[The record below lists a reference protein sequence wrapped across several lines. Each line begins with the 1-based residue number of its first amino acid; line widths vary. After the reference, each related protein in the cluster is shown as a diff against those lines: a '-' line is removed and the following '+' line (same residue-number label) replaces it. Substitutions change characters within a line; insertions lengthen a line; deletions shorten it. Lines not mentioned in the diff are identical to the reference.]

1 MNRNAQWEAILKRD
15 ENADGRFVY
24 AVRSTGIYCRP
35 SCASRKPKKNNVL
48 IFEFPEMAEARGFR
62 PCLRCSP
69 QDAGYDP
76 RLEKVRKAVR
86 HIEEHADENPTLA
99 ELGRCVGLSP
109 HHLQRTFK
117 RALGVSPRQY
127 LESLK
132 AQNYKELLKNG
143 RDLAGAGY
151 EAGYGSSR
159 GVYEGASRYM
169 GMTPAAYKKGGEG
182 VSIRYGITACRLG
195 RLLVAA
201 TDKGI
206 CRVSVGERVGEL
218 VADLKNEYPHSNL
231 RRSDD
236 ELKGYLNIVAALA
249 KGEPS
254 SESLPL
260 DVRASAFQCRVWER
274 LKAICHGN
282 TMTYK
287 DIAEELGAPQWR
299 AGRRARMR
307 RKPGGAA
314 RSLPPGGA
322 GRRRPRGLSLGG
334 GAQEETSGYGEET
347 EVTINCLCG
356 VSRIGFI

>member
-1 MNRNAQWEAILKRD
+1 MNTKAQWEAILKRD
-15 ENADGRFVY
+15 ASADGRFVY

-35 SCASRKPKKNNVL
+35 SCASRKPKKSNVL

-62 PCLRCSP
+62 PCLRCAP
-69 QDAGYDP
+69 QDASYDP

-99 ELGRCVGLSP
+99 ELGRSVGVSP

-132 AQNYKELLKNG
+132 AQNYKDLLKNG

-159 GVYEGASRYM
+159 GVYEGASRYL
-169 GMTPAAYKKGGEG
+169 GMTPAAYQKGGQG
-182 VSIRYGITACRLG
+182 VSIRYGITTCRLG

-201 TDKGI
+201 TDKGV
-206 CRVSVGERVGEL
+206 CRVSIGERVGEL
-218 VADLKNEYPHSNL
+218 VTDLENEYPHANL
-231 RRSDD
+231 RRSDS

-249 KGEPS
+249 EGVPP

-260 DVRASAFQCRVWER
+260 DVRSSAFQCRVWER
-274 LKAICHGN
+274 LKVISPGN

-287 DIAEELGAPQWR
+287 EVAEGLGLPKGAR
-299 AGRRARMR
+299 AVGRACAENPVALLVPCHRVVRGDGALAGYRWGVE
-307 RKPGGAA
+307 RK
-314 RSLPPGGA
+314 RKL
-322 GRRRPRGLSLGG
+322 LDM
-334 GAQEETSGYGEET
+334 EKKHK
-347 EVTINCLCG
+347 
-356 VSRIGFI
+356 

>member
-1 MNRNAQWEAILKRD
+1 MNTKAQWEAILRRD
-15 ENADGRFVY
+15 ASADGRFVY

-35 SCASRKPKKNNVL
+35 SCASRKPRKNNVL

-62 PCLRCSP
+62 PCLRCAP
-69 QDAGYDP
+69 QDAGCDP

-86 HIEEHADENPTLA
+86 YLEEHADESPTLA
-99 ELGRCVGLSP
+99 VLGRHVGVSP
-109 HHLQRTFK
+109 RHLQRTFK

-132 AQNYKELLKNG
+132 AQNYKDLLKNG

-159 GVYEGASRYM
+159 GVYEGASRYL

-201 TDKGI
+201 TDKGV
-206 CRVSVGERVGEL
+206 CRVSIGERVGEL
-218 VADLKNEYPHSNL
+218 VSDLESEYPHATL
-231 RRSDD
+231 KRSDS
-236 ELKGYLNIVAALA
+236 ELKDHLSIVARLA
-249 KGEPS
+249 EGEPAS
-254 SESLPL
+254 GSLPL

-274 LKAICHGN
+274 LKGISPGN

-287 DIAEELGAPQWR
+287 EIAEDLGLPKGAR
-299 AGRRARMR
+299 AVGRACAENPVALLVPCHRVVRGDGALAGYRWGVE
-307 RKPGGAA
+307 RK
-314 RSLPPGGA
+314 RKL
-322 GRRRPRGLSLGG
+322 LDM
-334 GAQEETSGYGEET
+334 EKKHK
-347 EVTINCLCG
+347 
-356 VSRIGFI
+356 

>member
-48 IFEFPEMAEARGFR
+48 IFEFPEMAEGRGFR
-62 PCLRCSP
+62 PCLRCAP
-69 QDAGYDP
+69 QDAGCDP

-86 HIEEHADENPTLA
+86 YIEEHADESPTLA
-99 ELGRCVGLSP
+99 VLGRCVGVSP
-109 HHLQRTFK
+109 HHLQRSFK

-132 AQNYKELLKNG
+132 AQKYKDLLKNG

-182 VSIRYGITACRLG
+182 VSIRYGVTKCRLG

-201 TDKGI
+201 TDKGV
-206 CRVSVGERVGEL
+206 CRVSIGERVGEL
-218 VADLKNEYPHSNL
+218 VADLKNEYSFANL
-231 RRSDD
+231 VRSDG
-236 ELKGYLNIVAALA
+236 ELKEYLNVVSRLA
-249 KGEPS
+249 QGEAP

-274 LKAICHGN
+274 LQSIPHGK

-287 DIAEELGAPQWR
+287 DIAEDLGLPKGAR
-299 AGRRARMR
+299 AVGSACAENPVALLVPCHRVVRGDGSLAGYRWGVE
-307 RKPGGAA
+307 RK
-314 RSLPPGGA
+314 RKL
-322 GRRRPRGLSLGG
+322 L
-334 GAQEETSGYGEET
+334 EMEKKHK
-347 EVTINCLCG
+347 
-356 VSRIGFI
+356 

>member
-1 MNRNAQWEAILKRD
+1 MNKNAQWEAILKRD
-15 ENADGRFVY
+15 ARADGNFVY

-48 IFEFPEMAEARGFR
+48 IFEFPEMAEGRGFR
-62 PCLRCSP
+62 PCLRCAP
-69 QDAGYDP
+69 QDAGCDP

-86 HIEEHADENPTLA
+86 YIEEHADENPTLA

-117 RALGVSPRQY
+117 AVLGVSPRQY

-132 AQNYKELLKNG
+132 AQKYKDLLKNG

-182 VSIRYGITACRLG
+182 VSIRYGITTCRLG

-201 TDKGI
+201 TEKGV
-206 CRVSVGERVGEL
+206 CRVSIGERVGGL
-218 VADLKNEYPHSNL
+218 VAELKNEYHHAKL
-231 RRSDD
+231 MRSDD
-236 ELKGYLNIVAALA
+236 ELKKYLNVIARLA
-249 KGEPS
+249 EGEPA

-274 LKAICHGN
+274 LRSISPGDTK
-282 TMTYK
+282 TYK
-287 DIAEELGAPQWR
+287 DIAEDLGLPKGAR
-299 AGRRARMR
+299 AVGRACAENPVALLVPCHRVVRADGALAGYRWGVE
-307 RKPGGAA
+307 RK
-314 RSLPPGGA
+314 RKLLEMEKK
-322 GRRRPRGLSLGG
+322 RK
-334 GAQEETSGYGEET
+334 
-347 EVTINCLCG
+347 
-356 VSRIGFI
+356 